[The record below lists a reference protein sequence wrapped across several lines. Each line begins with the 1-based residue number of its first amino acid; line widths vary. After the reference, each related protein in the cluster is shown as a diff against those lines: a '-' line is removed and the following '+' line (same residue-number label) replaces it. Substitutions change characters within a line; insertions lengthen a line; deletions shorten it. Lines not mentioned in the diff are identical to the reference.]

1 MSWDLAITQDGD
13 LLMDGNGALQGKSGT
28 GLIEQRM
35 MLRLK
40 LHRGSWMYD
49 LEDTL
54 GSQLYTLVGKP
65 PASVSSMALAYV
77 REALRSMTEISVD
90 NVHIQPGV
98 RSISILVDY
107 HVVDDTDTST
117 DTQDSEQ
124 QAIFTIPVGG

>member
-13 LLMDGNGALQGKSGT
+13 LLMDGNGSLQGKSGT

-35 MLRLK
+35 MIRLK

-49 LEDTL
+49 TEDNL
-54 GSQLYTLVGKP
+54 GSQLYTLVGKA
-65 PASVSSMALAYV
+65 PASVASMALAYV
-77 REALRSMTEISVD
+77 REALRSMNEISVD